1 MSASD
6 ANRILIEFMSLPH
19 GCRDDCVG
27 THHHNGQFN
36 CIPIR
41 LSLSLQFIIL
51 LYAHK
56 VFHMPRRIDWER
68 QIGRRLKLRDLHVFF
83 TVAQCGTMAKAALQL
98 GVSQPAVSEVIADL
112 ENALGVRLLDRRSQG
127 VDPTVYGNALR
138 KRCIAVFDEL
148 KQGIRDIEF
157 LADSTVGELRI
168 GCGES
173 ISAAILPPIIQRF
186 TRQFPGVVLDVHDDV
201 STPTFPPKL
210 HERSI
215 DLALVRG
222 GSAFAAGQYAD
233 DFNVEILLDDELVI
247 AVGQQSRWARRRKIE
262 LAELADESWI
272 LTAPDATNY
281 KAVAEAFLA
290 CGVAAPKVRLKTI
303 SVLLRTHLL
312 TTGEFVTVF
321 PKSVLRIYGNRLG
334 LKILP
339 IELPKRPWPVILV
352 TLKNRTLSPVVER
365 FVECAREVAKT
376 IAGSSGR
383 NATHRRKPGVA

>member
-1 MSASD
+1 M
-6 ANRILIEFMSLPH
+6 RIEFMGLLHARS
-19 GCRDDCVG
+19 DDRVG
-27 THHHNGQFN
+27 THHHNGLLN

-41 LSLSLQFIIL
+41 LSLSLQFLNL

-83 TVAQCGTMAKAALQL
+83 TVVQCGTMAKAALQL

-138 KRCIAVFDEL
+138 KRCVAVFDEL

-173 ISAAILPPIIQRF
+173 ISAAVLPPIIQRF
-186 TRQFPGVVLDVHDDV
+186 ARQFPGVVLDVHDDV
-201 STPTFPPKL
+201 TTPTFPPKL
-210 HERSI
+210 HDRSI
-215 DLALVRG
+215 DLAVVRG
-222 GSAFAAGQYAD
+222 GSAFAAGQYDD
-233 DFNVEILLDDELVI
+233 DFNVEILFDDELVI
-247 AVGQQSRWARRRKIE
+247 AVGQQSRWARRRKID
-262 LAELADESWI
+262 LTELADESWI

-281 KAVAEAFLA
+281 KAVAEAFRE
-290 CGVAAPKVRLKTI
+290 CGVAAPKVTLKTI

-312 TTGEFVTVF
+312 TTGAFVTVF

-339 IELPKRPWPVILV
+339 IDMPKRHWPVILV

-365 FVECAREVAKT
+365 FVECAREVAKA
-376 IAGSSGR
+376 IAGSSRR
-383 NATHRRKPGVA
+383 NTTHRRKPGVA